1 MTYVPF
7 PVRIP
12 NLSDVV
18 AISAGYSH
26 SLALLK
32 DGSVRAWG
40 DNSLGQVGDGTTTAR
55 NTPVV
60 VQGVRNAIA
69 IAAGAEFSVAV
80 LSDGTAMAWGR
91 RDDVETPRPVPVA
104 VVGAR
109 GLRSVVAGGR
119 HVVALTNTGAVMT
132 WGGNVVYELGRGR
145 NATSAPA
152 LVNGITG
159 AQSIVAHAR
168 TSLVVLASGRI
179 MTWGMVR
186 EWTRPEPTQ
195 AADLSPFP
203 ILLWLDG
210 LDTPEAI
217 GTRAGSTKSS

>member
-7 PVRIP
+7 PVGPP

-91 RDDVETPRPVPVA
+91 RDDVETPQPCRSRWSGHEASARLSPAA
-104 VVGAR
+104 VMW
-109 GLRSVVAGGR
+109 LRS
-119 HVVALTNTGAVMT
+119 
-132 WGGNVVYELGRGR
+132 
-145 NATSAPA
+145 P
-152 LVNGITG
+152 
-159 AQSIVAHAR
+159 
-168 TSLVVLASGRI
+168 
-179 MTWGMVR
+179 
-186 EWTRPEPTQ
+186 
-195 AADLSPFP
+195 
-203 ILLWLDG
+203 
-210 LDTPEAI
+210 
-217 GTRAGSTKSS
+217 TRARS